1 MNSKVGLLQADERC
15 QSSGGSVTVLHSK
28 TTEGRI
34 IVRLLGSLKHQP
46 YKLSIFFHPHLLQ
59 PVVPDVL
66 PQLIVLANHAKEEE
80 AEHDAEANEDNLAG
94 VSV

>member
-34 IVRLLGSLKHQP
+34 IVRLLGSL
-46 YKLSIFFHPHLLQ
+46 LQ

-80 AEHDAEANEDNLAG
+80 AEHDAEADEDNLAG
-94 VSV
+94 VSI